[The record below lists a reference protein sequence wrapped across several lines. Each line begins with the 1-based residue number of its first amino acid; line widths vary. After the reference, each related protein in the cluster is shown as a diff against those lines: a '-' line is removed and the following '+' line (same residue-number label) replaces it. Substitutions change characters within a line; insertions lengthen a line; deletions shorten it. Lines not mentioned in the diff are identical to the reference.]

1 MAIKWKNNERKEF
14 LSVEKGCLKGL
25 LLILLCTAVAATIMC
40 SAYPF
45 FRKRAAEKLETL
57 QRQYEFGNSRK
68 SRFSS
73 RDDSY

>member
-25 LLILLCTAVAATIMC
+25 LVILLCTAVAATIMC

-45 FRKRAAEKLETL
+45 FRR
-57 QRQYEFGNSRK
+57 
-68 SRFSS
+68 
-73 RDDSY
+73 